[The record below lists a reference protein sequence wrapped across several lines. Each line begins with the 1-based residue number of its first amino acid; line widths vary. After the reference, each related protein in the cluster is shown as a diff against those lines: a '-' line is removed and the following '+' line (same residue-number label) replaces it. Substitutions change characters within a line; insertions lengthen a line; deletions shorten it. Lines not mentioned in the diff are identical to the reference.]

1 MCTSTSRRTSLLPDH
16 TKIGGLGHEP
26 LGERDL
32 GPPGVPRLGDH
43 LGVGDRPIEVP
54 VGVGVGGVVR
64 WSFDLM

>member
-1 MCTSTSRRTSLLPDH
+1 MASWRPGSKVPLLPDH
-16 TKIGGLGHEP
+16 TEIGGLGHEP

-54 VGVGVGGVVR
+54 VGAGGVVR
-64 WSFDLM
+64 RSFDLM